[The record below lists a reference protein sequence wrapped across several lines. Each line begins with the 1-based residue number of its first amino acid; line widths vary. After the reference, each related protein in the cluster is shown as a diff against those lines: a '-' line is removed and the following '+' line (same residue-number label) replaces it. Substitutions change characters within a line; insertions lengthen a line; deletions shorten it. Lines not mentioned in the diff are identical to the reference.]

1 MNQTRNWLGIDTGFA
16 TTGWAVL
23 AESASN
29 HTPTFIDSGLI
40 TTSSRTATTK
50 RLGEIQ
56 ADMLTLLEELSPVEV
71 VIEMPYFGVNIIS
84 QAKVLQGLGAIRCAC
99 YQAGIYEQILLH
111 QASWKSFLGN
121 GRATKDEVAYLVQ
134 QFLDLPYLPST
145 DDAVDAIGI
154 CFAGL
159 SGVRNEIKD

>member
-1 MNQTRNWLGIDTGFA
+1 MSVNWLGIDTGLA
-16 TTGWAVL
+16 TIGWAVL
-23 AESASN
+23 AESTN
-29 HTPTFIDSGLI
+29 RPIPTFIDSGLI
-40 TTSSRTATTK
+40 TTSAKLPTTQ
-50 RLGEIQ
+50 RLGEIE
-56 ADMLTLLEELSPVEV
+56 ADMLTLLQEFDPKNV

-111 QASWKSFLGN
+111 QSSWKGFLGN
-121 GRATKDEVAYLVQ
+121 GKANKKEVAELVQ
-134 QFLDLPYLPST
+134 QLIELPYLPKT

-154 CFAGL
+154 CYAGL